1 MVSTRCHGLGNALG
15 GVWEVSVFLSMISSA
30 ILFSEQEEHEHEHEH
45 VHDAWD
51 TACTA
56 IDVDCEYTIHI
67 LHFAYSFVRVHKMDI
82 FVLWLCRMID
92 TGSGSDSG
100 MTKDLGL
107 GSSFVLTAHEASS
120 RSWYIQRD
128 VRHRRLLRDA

>member
-67 LHFAYSFVRVHKMDI
+67 LHFAYSFGRVHKM
-82 FVLWLCRMID
+82 
-92 TGSGSDSG
+92 
-100 MTKDLGL
+100 DLGL